1 VRVWALL
8 QEPEPRTV
16 QNLCDVLLAEFDVSS
31 ERCEREVRELAQA
44 LAEAGLV
51 EIRDPGAH

>member
-1 VRVWALL
+1 LRVWALL
-8 QEPEPRTV
+8 QVAEPRTV
-16 QNLCDVLLAEFDVSS
+16 QDLCDVLLAEFDVSP

-51 EIRDPGAH
+51 EIRDSGAH